1 MRSFPNLQSK
11 VWANTVHKEQQIN
24 HEREGIMYCI
34 KLGLTSTTS
43 LLLIFNFELYSFGVL
58 YPHDI
63 KGINELRLFV
73 IDDLVLAKLCY

>member
-34 KLGLTSTTS
+34 KLGLTSTT
-43 LLLIFNFELYSFGVL
+43 FNIQF
-58 YPHDI
+58 
-63 KGINELRLFV
+63 
-73 IDDLVLAKLCY
+73 